1 MEKVLD
7 LKMLGVQE
15 LGREELREV
24 DGGSIPGVL
33 KALGRR
39 LAPVA
44 VVMWVVENWD
54 DVKAGAVDGWNE
66 NH

>member
-7 LKMLGVQE
+7 LKMPGVQE
-15 LGREELREV
+15 LGREELRDV
-24 DGGSIPGVL
+24 DGGSPLGPWLKKAGWAGV
-33 KALGRR
+33 AF
-39 LAPVA
+39 
-44 VVMWVVENWD
+44 WIIENWD